1 MYLTNYRDR
10 FSNFVENLIIER
22 DSDTLGLLFS
32 FLLHLSIIT
41 VSLGIPSCFQQK
53 SINIPNIIPIEIINI
68 DEVTN
73 VPLDIN
79 ENKEDKKEKKTES
92 KEVKFSS
99 AEQTEIVKIQEPIID
114 EAEAKEEVEIVPRKD
129 EVEIKIDLKPVI
141 KETIENEKEYETL
154 PSKKIRPKMKPK
166 PKPELLKEQDID
178 ISIKLK
184 AKPKPNFSI
193 SSVLKD
199 LREESVITQPSEQDK
214 SEKINIMITLLTT
227 QSALKKRDHN
237 EKSIP
242 LEITSIDST
251 KLFSIR
257 ILL

>member
-1 MYLTNYRDR
+1 
-10 FSNFVENLIIER
+10 
-22 DSDTLGLLFS
+22 
-32 FLLHLSIIT
+32 
-41 VSLGIPSCFQQK
+41 
-53 SINIPNIIPIEIINI
+53 
-68 DEVTN
+68 
-73 VPLDIN
+73 
-79 ENKEDKKEKKTES
+79 
-92 KEVKFSS
+92 

-214 SEKINIMITLLTT
+214 SEKNNENDNNDINSNTFTISEIDLLKQQLYGCWTVPT
-227 QSALKKRDHN
+227 GIDHDLLRKIVVPVKIKVNPNRTVSNARIIDTNEMQGTVVFRSVAESALRAVLN
-237 EKSIP
+237 PACSP
-242 LEITSIDST
+242 LKLPPDKYETWKEI
-251 KLFSIR
+251 KFVFQFEQMLGN
-257 ILL
+257 